1 MPKIVIFHARFQTC
15 PSKIHP
21 VLRPRAEIMSS
32 LLRLERQQ
40 KYFLNPLQIRFLS
53 SFICWNWDDR
63 YVNKLPYFPG
73 KPNPEDRN
81 GQSLYPFQIETAQ
94 NYTLWGGTYLGGLY
108 KGVTPPPP
116 PYPGMKL
123 PRPMNDGYFDAI
135 HLMSHLII
143 VWYVPKQQ
151 NTFLE
156 AFYSFRYNLRSLF
169 STST

>member
-1 MPKIVIFHARFQTC
+1 
-15 PSKIHP
+15 
-21 VLRPRAEIMSS
+21 MSS

-53 SFICWNWDDR
+53 SFICWNWNDR

-73 KPNPEDRN
+73 KPNPIPDQN
-81 GQSLYPFQIETAQ
+81 GQSLYPFQTETAQ
-94 NYTLWGGTYLGGLY
+94 NYTLWGGTHLGGLY
-108 KGVTPPPP
+108 KEVTPPPH
-116 PYPGMKL
+116 PGMKL

-151 NTFLE
+151 NTFRE
-156 AFYSFRYNLRSLF
+156 AFIASGIILDHFLTLLLNFVPIKKKIQPWKVRKAHYRLVIPSDI
-169 STST
+169 